1 MGEAAAVTGGTW
13 AGEVGAVPIHM
24 ASGAA
29 ARATSYLLLY
39 PVDVLRTRAQF
50 FGGGGAGVGV
60 GTGVGTGGWRVGLG
74 EVVRQEGL
82 LSLWRGA
89 HLRLLY
95 TVPAAGMSFCFYE
108 QALAAASGASGSPGS
123 SGWAA
128 ALALVVRLAA
138 TGARLPVD
146 IAKQRAQLLGALG
159 AVGGA
164 GAAPAKGTGA
174 LRGGLGLAASV
185 ADLRKLSLGGDLLP
199 CYRASLLRDVP
210 FALVYF
216 GGFEASKAAC
226 VRSGAAASTDELGV
240 PLTLLSGGVA
250 GAVASTLTIP
260 FDVVKTRMQLRNL
273 ESVKHALPASA
284 SASASGSAA
293 ASGAGGAAGGVFAS
307 MRDIFQAQGVAGLTS
322 GLRLRLMQVVPSA
335 SLTLTLYEAYKH
347 ALLDSAGSNP
357 GPPLDPTPP
366 HPTPARRA

>member
-1 MGEAAAVTGGTW
+1 MGDAALGGLEVGGRG
-13 AGEVGAVPIHM
+13 AGVPVGKNAGAVPVHM

-50 FGGGGAGVGV
+50 LAGARAEG
-60 GTGVGTGGWRVGLG
+60 GGWRVGLR
-74 EVVRQEGL
+74 EVVRREGL
-82 LSLWRGA
+82 GSLWRGA

-108 QALAAASGASGSPGS
+108 QALAAASGASQ
-123 SGWAA
+123 SGGWTL
-128 ALALVVRLAA
+128 ALALAVRLAA

-146 IAKQRAQLLGALG
+146 IAKQRAQLLGALAG
-159 AVGGA
+159 EEGGQV
-164 GAAPAKGTGA
+164 AKSTI
-174 LRGGLGLAASV
+174 RGMRGLGASL

-226 VRSGAAASTDELGV
+226 VWTGAAENKADLGV
-240 PLTLLSGGVA
+240 PLTLVSGGVA
-250 GAVASTLTIP
+250 GGVASCLTIP

-273 ESVKHALPASA
+273 DSVRDALPASA
-284 SASASGSAA
+284 RDASG
-293 ASGAGGAAGGVFAS
+293 AGGVFAS
-307 MRDIFQAQGVAGLTS
+307 MRTIFDRHGVAGLTA
-322 GLRLRLMQVVPSA
+322 GLRHRLMQVVPSA

-347 ALLDSAGSNP
+347 ALLDRLGGADPP
-357 GPPLDPTPP
+357 GI
-366 HPTPARRA
+366 PA